1 MAGLIEVDDI
11 DWQAYMADT
20 DVAQRVRP
28 ASAWREPTRAYLR
41 GDRSVTGA
49 TLPWSKTHDRIRLRP
64 GEVTVW
70 AGYNGAGKSLML
82 GQVVLGFMAVG
93 ERALIASFEML
104 PHVTL
109 ARMTRQ
115 ATMGDR
121 PTDLAIDGFHAWT
134 DGKLWL
140 YDHQGQVAAAQV
152 LAVCRFAAAELG
164 AQHVVIDSL
173 MKAVRGEDD
182 YNGQKDFVDA
192 LCGIARTTGMHVHL
206 VHHMRKGES
215 ESKLP
220 GKHDLKGS
228 GSISDQVDN
237 VAIVWRNKAKQSA
250 VQDGENID
258 PEKPDALLII
268 DKQRNGEYEGRVA
281 LWFDPASQQFLGSS
295 AARPIDVM
303 GQLAF

>member
-1 MAGLIEVDDI
+1 MAGVIEPDDI

-20 DVAQRVRP
+20 DLAQRVRP
-28 ASAWREPTRAYLR
+28 ASAWREQTRAYLR
-41 GDRSVTGA
+41 GDAGMVGA
-49 TLPWSKTHDRIRLRP
+49 TLPWAKTYDRIRFRG
-64 GEVTVW
+64 GEVTAW

-82 GQVVLGFMAVG
+82 GQVILGFASTN

-121 PTDLAIDGFHAWT
+121 PTDLAIDTFHRWT
-134 DGKLWL
+134 DGRLWL
-140 YDHQGQVAAAQV
+140 YDHQGQVAASQV
-152 LAVCRFAAAELG
+152 LAVCRFAAKELD
-164 AQHVVIDSL
+164 AKHVVIDSL
-173 MKAVRGEDD
+173 MKCVRGEDS
-182 YNGQKDFVDA
+182 YNEQKDFVDG
-192 LCGIARTTGMHVHL
+192 LCGIARSTGMHIHL

-215 ESKLP
+215 EAKLP

-237 VAIVWRNKAKQSA
+237 VALVWRNKGKQSA
-250 VQDGENID
+250 VQDGENVD

-268 DKQRNGEYEGRVA
+268 DKQRNGEWEGKIA
-281 LWFDPASQQFLGSS
+281 LWFHAPSQQFLGSS